1 MQTRHRPLKKPN
13 NRAAFAEFSTMLKKI
28 YATTALLLASG
39 LLLPVHAQ
47 TVDDEAEKEWKELAL
62 QLPAAPEASNMVSF
76 YDSGSQS
83 FAIDSTSITITSDGI
98 IRYSLIAVS
107 SNGAKNV
114 SYEGIRC
121 ATYEK
126 KLYAFGRPD
135 GSWSRSRRNQWDNI
149 SGLSAN
155 KQHST
160 LFNDY
165 FCEGNSIAG
174 KVSVIVDRIK
184 RHQIIKPY

>member
-1 MQTRHRPLKKPN
+1 
-13 NRAAFAEFSTMLKKI
+13 MLKKI
-28 YATTALLLASG
+28 YAATALLLASS
-39 LLLPVHAQ
+39 LLPPVYAQ

-62 QLPAAPEASNMVSF
+62 QLPATPETINMVSF

-83 FAIDSTSITITSDGI
+83 FAIDSKSITITSDGI

-114 SYEGIRC
+114 SYEAIRC

-149 SGLSAN
+149 SALSAN

-174 KVSVIVDRIK
+174 KASVIVDRIK